1 MVEQKLLKELRG
13 EGFRITPQRV
23 AIIDYILDAKS
34 RPTAEDIH
42 QNILKTY
49 PMTSLSTVYKT
60 IELLK
65 KKNMIRSTGLSEKTR
80 FELAKNDQINLICT
94 VCGQIETIT
103 DSALSNLESKAKRK
117 TQFQITNSRFEF
129 TGLCRH
135 CKSTTK

>member
-1 MVEQKLLKELRG
+1 MVEQDLLNELRN

-34 RPTAEDIH
+34 HPTAEDIH
-42 QNILKTY
+42 QNILKAY

-65 KKNMIRSTGLSEKTR
+65 KKNVIRPTGISEKTR
-80 FELAKNDQINLICT
+80 FEISKNDQINLICT
-94 VCGQIETIT
+94 SCGQIETIS
-103 DSALSNLESKAKRK
+103 DSAISTLESKAQKK
-117 TQFQITNSRFEF
+117 TKFQITNSRFEF

-135 CKSTTK
+135 CKSKK